1 MPYNLKITQKPFVQ
15 GKNIL
20 ASEHVQFIE
29 GGATIKA
36 SEYSYTEGLL
46 ECGQAIAREKDTGK
60 WVKFNDEDIDNY
72 DDFGILNVDVDA
84 SEHDTVVGEVIIRG
98 SVYDAKV
105 IGATDAFKAKVPNIR
120 FVKNV

>member
-1 MPYNLKITQKPFVQ
+1 MPYNLKITQTPFVQ

-36 SEYSYTEGLL
+36 SEYSYDEGSL

-60 WVKFNDEDIDNY
+60 WVKFEDEDVDNY
-72 DDFGILNVDVDA
+72 DDFGILNVDVDV

-105 IGATDAFKAKVPNIR
+105 IGATDVFKAKVPNIR